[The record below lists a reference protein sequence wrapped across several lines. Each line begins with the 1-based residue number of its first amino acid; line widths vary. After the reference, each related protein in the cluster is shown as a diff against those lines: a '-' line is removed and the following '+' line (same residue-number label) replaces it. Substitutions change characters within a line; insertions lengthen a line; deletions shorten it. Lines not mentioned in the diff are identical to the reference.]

1 MEAIWMVFFGEG
13 FCGLGSFV
21 SIRLIAFFF
30 FKEGGDVSAL
40 TLFLKNKKWI
50 GASLSS
56 EVAIKNCGLPDKLL
70 SISRT
75 ANNSTDIFL
84 W

>member
-1 MEAIWMVFFGEG
+1 MVFFGEG

-40 TLFLKNKKWI
+40 TLFLKNKK
-50 GASLSS
+50 
-56 EVAIKNCGLPDKLL
+56 
-70 SISRT
+70 
-75 ANNSTDIFL
+75 
-84 W
+84 